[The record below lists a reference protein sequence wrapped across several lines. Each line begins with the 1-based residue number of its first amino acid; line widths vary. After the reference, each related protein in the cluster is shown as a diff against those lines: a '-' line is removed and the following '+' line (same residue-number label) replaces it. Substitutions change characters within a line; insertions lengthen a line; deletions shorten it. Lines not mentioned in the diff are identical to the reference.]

1 MEINARGRVLLK
13 VVGILY
19 IIFDAIGLLSTVVT
33 LTPAGQNL
41 LNMAGVQYSPLYYI
55 ISIIL
60 SVFGIIVGITAVKN
74 SDKPENANICI
85 VMSIILILLRIVDF
99 VVTFNNVSSGT
110 SLVSL
115 IIGLILPV
123 LLLIGGVLNKKS
135 QIEA

>member
-41 LNMAGVQYSPLYYI
+41 LSMAGVQYSPLYYI

-85 VMSIILILLRIVDF
+85 VMSIILIILRIVDF
-99 VVTFNNVSSGT
+99 VVTSNNVLSGT

-115 IIGLILPV
+115 IVGLILPV